1 MKVLLN
7 SIALEPNRWTK
18 EKVPYFRLHD
28 LLDEVA
34 GAGFDAIEVWQ
45 NHVATL
51 DEIEVCRLAREARQL
66 GVTFPVIGMYPL
78 FHLTGAE
85 RAGELARFERMFGS
99 ARALGTGVIKV
110 FAGRISSAD
119 ITAEQWDA
127 SVGFAREVLEGAGEE
142 LLFTVETHGNTLADS
157 CECALRFVQAVGSP
171 RLKVCWQPYDFT
183 DTEKAI
189 QDFDRLSEHV
199 IHLHVQ
205 GRSGGEMALLE
216 ESDIDYSLL
225 LEHVFASGFDG
236 LVSIEFARGCVV
248 ESPEELDVHEVLANA
263 ARDRRFIRSV
273 PGYKQ

>member
-7 SIALEPNRWTK
+7 SIAPEPNRWTK

-183 DTEKAI
+183 DTEKD
-189 QDFDRLSEHV
+189 QTDYLKKV
-199 IHLHVQ
+199 Y
-205 GRSGGEMALLE
+205 RSGRALLSSE
-216 ESDIDYSLL
+216 PSGAWVPPIDLSITSIHGPYLYVNGRRKWKSAGGYPTLTHGGITV
-225 LEHVFASGFDG
+225 LET
-236 LVSIEFARGCVV
+236 LVPFIEIER
-248 ESPEELDVHEVLANA
+248 N
-263 ARDRRFIRSV
+263 
-273 PGYKQ
+273 